1 MLYLFDKTY
10 MSNALTNKKDNRK
23 YFYDIE
29 GKDKTTYRDEIPK
42 GLLLKVV
49 QQSICM
55 FKHFNTFV
63 YIHVIRYR
71 Y

>member
-23 YFYDIE
+23 RLYDIE

-42 GLLLKVV
+42 GLLL
-49 QQSICM
+49 
-55 FKHFNTFV
+55 
-63 YIHVIRYR
+63 
-71 Y
+71 